1 MNTKSITITLLSLS
15 LVTTAMGQNVR
26 PRPVPARP
34 AVPAPSP
41 LPARSTRLFGMIS
54 RPSIP
59 TTAKS
64 DDLVESPATNV
75 IKGAFGYTL
84 GAIWDQPIPDGA
96 VAVRKANYVEHPFEP
111 SYGREG
117 EVVFPVEP
125 KSALEPFSS
134 VKLSV
139 STNDHRIAAIA
150 GETPRMAF
158 TESYT
163 ESSGELDQIANDIFD
178 HFAVGG
184 YVWRHTNDMYTTVFG
199 SDKISTSIIGAKLY
213 REYLKNHPDDP
224 DFTLFRDMQIP
235 PRFKYAIRPIAGS
248 FYNEKP
254 LPEGYYPSSKILS
267 PGMVIPNATG
277 GKPDYLQQIWQPFE
291 LSASYYPY
299 AGEAVI
305 RFSVRDIEDRTEHT
319 NLVTVAELKQAREK
333 EKDEAE
339 NQSALR
345 PALRQRP
352 GLVQSRSLS
361 PEEQEFKDS
370 LYRLS
375 FADAV
380 EKAKDNDPE
389 ALLRIALAYVDGKE
403 VNPDYSE
410 GLKYLEK
417 ASSLNYN
424 YAQFICGLAKSSAAN
439 WRRFSERCRDLGL
452 NTAIDR
458 VCSEDNLPMAVQH
471 LEQAVSNGLVFAKE
485 DLEYVRERLKA
496 QKDAAETKHRNAE
509 LLKELAS
516 RIVDDSPNT
525 SKSISGGG
533 FLPTLTSDGDSEAG
547 EPPALRQLIARTNN
561 TPVVCGVRLGEA
573 NDNPIYGYSQKGY
586 QEAYEIY
593 KGGEKATY
601 SCLRCSMWRRQ
612 SLDETLF
619 GTSFAKELHVS
630 INSHEAYAVS
640 LSHSDN
646 SFEAKESDYLSYPQF
661 KLVGQIAEVLKSKY
675 GESKTDHSG
684 DSKEGKRKW
693 YFEKDG
699 LYVTLSMRYSSNK
712 PTTEQA
718 HKGMRTYSY
727 VYTEIKYIYLPALEA
742 AIEEGREFM
751 ARPPETNGE
760 GAKHAAERL

>member
-1 MNTKSITITLLSLS
+1 MNIKSITIALLSLS
-15 LVTTAMGQNVR
+15 LAATAMGQSAQAPVRPRPPARPASQAPVQPIR
-26 PRPVPARP
+26 PRPVPASP
-34 AVPAPSP
+34 AVPAQGATDGEGAVATTTNAAPKVMTAPLPSP
-41 LPARSTRLFGMIS
+41 ACPTRLPGIS

-319 NLVTVAELKQAREK
+319 NLVSVADLKKEK
-333 EKDEAE
+333 EEEEERKNEK
-339 NQSALR
+339 
-345 PALRQRP
+345 QR
-352 GLVQSRSLS
+352 
-361 PEEQEFKDS
+361 FKDS

-375 FADAV
+375 FAEAV
-380 EKAKDNDPE
+380 EKAKANDPE
-389 ALLRIALAYVDGKE
+389 ALLWLALAYADGKDVVANRAKARE
-403 VNPDYSE
+403 YIE
-410 GLKYLEK
+410 RACELKYG
-417 ASSLNYN
+417 
-424 YAQFICGLAKSSAAN
+424 YAQYAYGLVYSGSTHYMRKTYNALARERRVILPSYNFGIDKNWTKAAYY
-439 WRRFSERCRDLGL
+439 F
-452 NTAIDR
+452 
-458 VCSEDNLPMAVQH
+458 
-471 LEQAVSNGLVFAKE
+471 EQAISNGFSFAQE
-485 DLEYVRERLKA
+485 DLDYVRGKLKE
-496 QKDAAETKHRNAE
+496 QAEEKVRKEKNAE
-509 LLKELAS
+509 LLK
-516 RIVDDSPNT
+516 
-525 SKSISGGG
+525 G
-533 FLPTLTSDGDSEAG
+533 
-547 EPPALRQLIARTNN
+547 
-561 TPVVCGVRLGEA
+561 
-573 NDNPIYGYSQKGY
+573 
-586 QEAYEIY
+586 
-593 KGGEKATY
+593 AT
-601 SCLRCSMWRRQ
+601 
-612 SLDETLF
+612 E
-619 GTSFAKELHVS
+619 
-630 INSHEAYAVS
+630 
-640 LSHSDN
+640 
-646 SFEAKESDYLSYPQF
+646 
-661 KLVGQIAEVLKSKY
+661 
-675 GESKTDHSG
+675 
-684 DSKEGKRKW
+684 
-693 YFEKDG
+693 
-699 LYVTLSMRYSSNK
+699 
-712 PTTEQA
+712 
-718 HKGMRTYSY
+718 
-727 VYTEIKYIYLPALEA
+727 
-742 AIEEGREFM
+742 
-751 ARPPETNGE
+751 
-760 GAKHAAERL
+760 